1 MAPNKAVKRA
11 AKKAQKKATKN
22 SKTNQPVS
30 SKHEQTKE
38 QPEPWRDEAEARVR
52 MNRQFGMK
60 DIKVFVIDIN
70 ATDEEYEAFMEA
82 RVNHMRGVAATFVHG
97 APVTPPYIEGLV
109 TYHIVRLTDKKG
121 GGPSVELLFQEYNL
135 YFIAFRIIKKD
146 SDQLDANDSDQLDA
160 NGWFAFKD
168 AEMPYYM
175 QYDRISYTV
184 SYDKSSQDI
193 RLGFGVLKDILYNL
207 SGYNASNLL
216 DESDERELALH
227 STPYMMSELLR
238 LAKALKE
245 VADLIRRKARNP
257 LTHSLVNNW
266 GNISRVGLDYEC
278 CQDKNILQKAAKNY
292 NLDLHSEGPTPEYSL
307 RKLVGVDG
315 YLQVLLYSR
324 TYVHALLKKRLTD
337 NPPTRVLVL
346 SILTGQGETFDVSEV
361 EVQLREECLKQES
374 PAFLWMK
381 LKTYLYSIHIQEEP
395 MKRKF
400 FLMEDKKV
408 KVQQQAITYVELSSK
423 LQTTPSVQDFTGIA
437 AENVILRTAAVEK
450 HGSSSN
456 GEPSDKQ
463 IPISDHFTK
472 APGEN
477 VISGKK
483 SVEQES
489 EEPTLLEELHLLAC
503 VVRAVPS
510 TPSERI
516 TISLSL
522 IRRLGRI
529 LPPLQFEYYSTHR
542 AKLEDLLA
550 NHQELFAIEGDLIH
564 LHQGARQR
572 ISADISDA
580 KVKAS
585 LLSRSETE
593 DLPKIAVTP
602 RANRGST

>member
-361 EVQLREECLKQES
+361 E
-374 PAFLWMK
+374 
-381 LKTYLYSIHIQEEP
+381 
-395 MKRKF
+395 
-400 FLMEDKKV
+400 DKKV

>member
-245 VADLIRRKARNP
+245 
-257 LTHSLVNNW
+257 
-266 GNISRVGLDYEC
+266 
-278 CQDKNILQKAAKNY
+278 
-292 NLDLHSEGPTPEYSL
+292 
-307 RKLVGVDG
+307 
-315 YLQVLLYSR
+315 
-324 TYVHALLKKRLTD
+324 
-337 NPPTRVLVL
+337 
-346 SILTGQGETFDVSEV
+346 
-361 EVQLREECLKQES
+361 
-374 PAFLWMK
+374 
-381 LKTYLYSIHIQEEP
+381 
-395 MKRKF
+395 
-400 FLMEDKKV
+400 DKKV